1 MTRKV
6 YTCSWMAITHWFVLY
21 AASTTTH
28 MTNMHYTNTHS
39 SNSSNI
45 SNSVPGRGQRRAQP
59 RGCVVCLD
67 ARCRYAMALQSAVW
81 LPVVRCCCHSTAA
94 PLLHVSVVM
103 TRLLLD
109 HPLVHSTTTQT
120 LMSESSWQ
128 SEVSCC
134 RKWSLCSFRSFVCY
148 HRMSTIQSNSD
159 SSGFLLGVPPCRL
172 SRVCGV
178 VWSIEVLQ
186 CLQCG
191 YNTM

>member
-21 AASTTTH
+21 AATITTH
-28 MTNMHYTNTHS
+28 MTNMHYTNNHS
-39 SNSSNI
+39 SNSSNS

-59 RGCVVCLD
+59 RGCAVCLD

-94 PLLHVSVVM
+94 PLLHVSVAM

-120 LMSESSWQ
+120 LMSGSSWQ
-128 SEVSCC
+128 SVG
-134 RKWSLCSFRSFVCY
+134 RKWSLCSFDLLYAIIECQLFNQTATARASCLASHHGDCHVSVVC
-148 HRMSTIQSNSD
+148 
-159 SSGFLLGVPPCRL
+159 
-172 SRVCGV
+172 CGA
-178 VWSIEVLQ
+178 
-186 CLQCG
+186 
-191 YNTM
+191 